1 MIHDTSAAIVK
12 TLERLMSEWSGV
24 KLVGNQQQLA
34 NLQLGLGR
42 LSRRPGAD
50 RERQQQQDAG
60 SSIFSSASVH
70 EGKIQCVAYHG
81 RLSKHK

>member
-1 MIHDTSAAIVK
+1 MMHDASAAIVK
-12 TLERLMSEWSGV
+12 TLERLVSEWSGV
-24 KLVGNQQQLA
+24 KLVGNHQQLA

-42 LSRRPGAD
+42 LARRLGAD

-70 EGKIQCVAYHG
+70 EGKSNV
-81 RLSKHK
+81 